1 MYLGIWLEPYL
12 IFLFDESRLYFL
24 HGEAMAES
32 IILID
37 QTKNELNIAYHLKEC
52 EITEWCLASCYL

>member
-24 HGEAMAES
+24 HGEAMVES
-32 IILID
+32 AILID
-37 QTKNELNIAYHLKEC
+37 QTKSELNIAYHPKEC
-52 EITEWCLASCYL
+52 ENTERCLAFCYL